1 MERRVEDM
9 IRVLLVNQ
17 ILLISNVMAAVLQD
31 EPDMEVV
38 GCVSS
43 IDEALALASKADVAL
58 VGTGLAGN
66 MALKVTRAITEA
78 NLPVKVLVVGL
89 AESEKEI
96 LRYVQAGAAGY
107 VLRDD
112 SVEDLVERIRS
123 AYEEKALFSPK
134 IAAALMARIA
144 ELTNMAAEIK
154 VSTNGSNE
162 LTPREREIL
171 KLIGEGLTNQQIA
184 ERLVIEVGTVKNHVH
199 SILQKLDASNRHD
212 AAAYLAVLD

>member
-1 MERRVEDM
+1 MERREDM

-31 EPDMEVV
+31 EPDIEVV

-43 IDEALALASKADVAL
+43 IDEALAIASEADVAL

-66 MALKVTRAITEA
+66 MALKVTQAIADA
-78 NLPVKVLVVGL
+78 NLPIKVLVVGL

-112 SVEDLVERIRS
+112 SVEDLIERIRS
-123 AYEEKALFSPK
+123 AYEEKALISPK

-171 KLIGEGLTNQQIA
+171 ALIGEGLTNQQIA

>member
-9 IRVLLVNQ
+9 IHVLLVNQ
-17 ILLISNVMAAVLQD
+17 ILLVSNVMAAVLED

-38 GCVSS
+38 GCAASLE
-43 IDEALALASKADVAL
+43 EALDLVSKADVVL
-58 VGTGLAGN
+58 IGTGQGN
-66 MALKVTRAITEA
+66 SALKVTRAIAEA
-78 NLPVKVLVVGL
+78 DFPVRILVVGL
-89 AESEKEI
+89 AESEQEI

-112 SVEDLVERIRS
+112 SVEDLLERIRS
-123 AYEEKALFSPK
+123 AYEEKALISPK
-134 IAAALMARIA
+134 IAAALMARVA
-144 ELTNMAAEIK
+144 ELTSMTAEIK
-154 VSTNGSNE
+154 TSTNGSGE

-171 KLIGEGLTNQQIA
+171 ALIGEGLTNQQIA